1 MRNCN
6 SCPVFRF
13 PNKARLFNDR
23 GRLLQNNPG
32 LLKNK
37 GFIETPYRGLIRRLA
52 GARTPFRV
60 YCASPLTQSSKTPHF
75 LFPLGITI
83 VTLKCCKVLC

>member
-6 SCPVFRF
+6 SCLVFRF

-32 LLKNK
+32 LLKNR
-37 GFIETPYRGLIRRLA
+37 GFIETPYRDLRYAVLWSLKRRFVLTAPHPSLKVVKLLI
-52 GARTPFRV
+52 F
-60 YCASPLTQSSKTPHF
+60 C
-75 LFPLGITI
+75 FP
-83 VTLKCCKVLC
+83 

>member
-23 GRLLQNNPG
+23 GRLLQNNLG
-32 LLKNK
+32 LLKNR
-37 GFIETPYRGLIRRLA
+37 GFIETPYRDLRYAVLWSLKRRFVLTAPHPSLKVVKLLI
-52 GARTPFRV
+52 F
-60 YCASPLTQSSKTPHF
+60 C
-75 LFPLGITI
+75 FP
-83 VTLKCCKVLC
+83 

>member
-23 GRLLQNNPG
+23 GRLLQNNLG
-32 LLKNK
+32 LLKNR
-37 GFIETPYRGLIRRLA
+37 GFIETPYRDLRYAVLWSLKRRFVLTAPHPSLKVVKLLI
-52 GARTPFRV
+52 
-60 YCASPLTQSSKTPHF
+60 F

-83 VTLKCCKVLC
+83 VTLKCCM

>member
-23 GRLLQNNPG
+23 GRLLQNNLG
-32 LLKNK
+32 LLKNR
-37 GFIETPYRGLIRRLA
+37 GFIETPYRDLRYAVLWSLKRRFVLTA
-52 GARTPFRV
+52 PHPSLKVVITP
-60 YCASPLTQSSKTPHF
+60 QI
-75 LFPLGITI
+75 FP
-83 VTLKCCKVLC
+83 